1 MKPLF
6 VILTAS
12 KFRDTRQK
20 ALRETWLKGQN
31 HLFASDELGY
41 NTLSLSSKK
50 GHASAEEKQ
59 INAIRY
65 VANHSIQGGVDRV
78 FFCDDDTFVN
88 VRNLNESVVNCGH
101 VLSEVTDPENPLW
114 KVRPGF
120 RYYSGGAGFVLDI
133 ESVKKIAALEIGSWT
148 GFGDIKVGEMM
159 ARAGLEPNNH
169 HSFFKDSPEHFG
181 HSAQVI
187 KSALTYHYI
196 DPNSMRRL
204 WFGLSKF
211 EK

>member
-1 MKPLF
+1 MKTLF
-6 VILTAS
+6 VIVTAS

-31 HLFASDELGY
+31 HIFASDELGY
-41 NTLSLSSKK
+41 NTLNLSSKK

-65 VANHSIQGGVDRV
+65 VARYSIQGGIDKV

-88 VRNLNESVVNCGH
+88 VRNLSDNVVNCGH
-101 VLSEVTDPENPLW
+101 VLSEESDPRNPLW
-114 KVRPGF
+114 KQRPNF

-133 ESVKKIAALEIGSWT
+133 ESVKKIAALEIGPWT

-159 ARAGLEPNNH
+159 ARAGLQLNNH
-169 HSFFKDSPEHFG
+169 PSFFKDSPEHFG
-181 HSAQVI
+181 HSAQVVR
-187 KSALTYHYI
+187 SALTYHYI
-196 DPNSMRRL
+196 KPDRMRTL
-204 WFGLSKF
+204 W
-211 EK
+211 EETA